1 MNGGHGFGGGRRRK
15 TDRRARRDGS
25 TYSQAEECARPG
37 WRGGE
42 RWRGSR
48 KLGLRGKCAV
58 GGGGGRPPETPSPRR
73 RLRWRPPVGA
83 VWEVPRPPTAPSH
96 PGPQDLGPAFVP
108 QLPPVSGTLSL
119 LPSQVDSRLFELQA
133 AYVCTEP
140 PDLWGWEPEGSPF
153 PLLLLTAPSLVWPPN
168 PALPPLAGSVRAPRP
183 VDFRHHSFWLTIFL
197 HFLVSLWHPFQQ

>member
-1 MNGGHGFGGGRRRK
+1 MGAMALEGAGEERQTDSRGGTARRTAKQKNAPDQDGGEGSAGGG
-15 TDRRARRDGS
+15 AGS
-25 TYSQAEECARPG
+25 WAAEASVQWEVGEGGLQRP
-37 WRGGE
+37 
-42 RWRGSR
+42 
-48 KLGLRGKCAV
+48 
-58 GGGGGRPPETPSPRR
+58 PSPRR